1 MSSDVAVKKPRTRI
15 KMTRQ
20 EIRENIAGYMFL
32 IPWFIG
38 IFVFTAY
45 PMIWSF
51 WLSLTDNSILR
62 QVTTFVGFDNYVRL
76 WNDPVFWTALRVTL
90 TYAFWQVPISLILSL
105 LAALAMNRKM
115 KGIGIFRT
123 IFYLPVIV
131 GGTVGAN
138 IMWRLLL
145 SEAGFVNWALGSTL
159 GIDPLRFFSSV
170 DLALGTLIG
179 ITMWG
184 IGGRMIILLAGLQ
197 QVPEELYESATMD
210 GAGSFRK
217 LINITIPMISPV
229 ILYSLIMGIIGA
241 LQVFDAAF
249 VITAGGPARST
260 YFFVLYLYEEAFVFG
275 RFGYASALAWVL
287 FIIIMIFTGLVLRF
301 SRGLVFY
308 QATSGR
314 GGEKND

>member
-1 MSSDVAVKKPRTRI
+1 MNSEAAVKLPHKRI
-15 KMTRQ
+15 KMTKQ

-62 QVTTFVGFDNYVRL
+62 QVTTFVGLDNFRRL
-76 WNDPVFWTALRVTL
+76 WNDPVFWTSLRVTL

-145 SEAGFVNWALGSTL
+145 SEAGFVNWALGSL
-159 GIDPLRFFSSV
+159 FGLEPLRFFSSV

-179 ITMWG
+179 ITMWS

-217 LINITIPMISPV
+217 LISITIPMISPV

-241 LQVFDAAF
+241 LQVFDSAF

-287 FIIIMIFTGLVLRF
+287 FVIIMIFTALVLRF

-308 QATSGR
+308 QATSER
-314 GGEKND
+314 GGQKND

>member
-1 MSSDVAVKKPRTRI
+1 MSSEVAVKKPRKRI
-15 KMTRQ
+15 KMSKQ
-20 EIRENIAGYMFL
+20 EFKENIAGYTFL

-51 WLSLTDNSILR
+51 WLALTDNSILR
-62 QVTTFVGFDNYVRL
+62 PITTFVGLDNFRRL
-76 WNDPVFWTALRVTL
+76 WNDPIFWTSLRVTL
-90 TYAFWQVPISLILSL
+90 TYAFWQVPISLVLAI

-145 SEAGFVNWALGSTL
+145 SEAGFVNWFLGSTF
-159 GIDPLRFFSSV
+159 GIEPLRFFSSV

-217 LINITIPMISPV
+217 LISITLPMISPI

-241 LQVFDAAF
+241 LQVFDSAF
-249 VITAGGPARST
+249 VITQGGPARST

-287 FIIIMIFTGLVLRF
+287 FVIIMIFTALVLRF
-301 SRGLVFY
+301 SRNLIYY
-308 QATSGR
+308 QATSDR
-314 GGEKND
+314 GGQNND

>member
-1 MSSDVAVKKPRTRI
+1 MKMS
-15 KMTRQ
+15 RQ
-20 EIRENIAGYMFL
+20 EIKENIAGYMFL

-45 PMIWSF
+45 PMIWSL

-62 QVTTFVGFDNYVRL
+62 PVTSFIGFDNFVRL
-76 WNDPVFWTALRVTL
+76 WNDPVFWISLRVTL
-90 TYAFWQVPISLILSL
+90 SYAFWQVPISLFLSL
-105 LAALAMNRKM
+105 MAALAMNRKM
-115 KGIGIFRT
+115 RGIGIFRT

-145 SEAGFVNWALGSTL
+145 SEAGFVNWFLGSTI
-159 GIDPLRFFSSV
+159 GVGPFRFFSSP

-179 ITMWG
+179 ISMWG

-210 GAGSFRK
+210 GAGSLRK
-217 LINITIPMISPV
+217 LVSITIPMISPG

-249 VITAGGPARST
+249 VITSGGPARST

-287 FIIIMIFTGLVLRF
+287 FVIIMAFTAVTLRL
-301 SRGLVFY
+301 SRGLVYY
-308 QATSGR
+308 QATSDR
-314 GGEKND
+314 GGQKDES